1 MQHRELHSLE
11 KINIIRQL
19 PSIREDQLRSLGR
32 REQHPNMN
40 HLHLLEFIMLNALR
54 AVYMRITN

>member
-19 PSIREDQLRSLGR
+19 PLIPEDRLRTLGR
-32 REQHPNMN
+32 WTR
-40 HLHLLEFIMLNALR
+40 
-54 AVYMRITN
+54 RIIFNDKM

>member
-19 PSIREDQLRSLGR
+19 PSIPEDRLRSLGR
-32 REQHPNMN
+32 REQRPHMH
-40 HLHLLEFIMLNALR
+40 HLHLHEFIVWNALR
-54 AVYMRITN
+54 MVY

>member
-19 PSIREDQLRSLGR
+19 PSIPEDRLRSLGR
-32 REQHPNMN
+32 REQRPHVH
-40 HLHLLEFIMLNALR
+40 HLH
-54 AVYMRITN
+54 